1 MKIEPKTTK
10 KAKSST
16 AFEHRWQVQRDREKV
31 DREFDKFSENQ
42 WLQSVAERRVADHLQ
57 LQNSSFL
64 PLQLMH
70 YHCTR
75 RSTKTNMIARSIWRW
90 KIKREYVER
99 WARTYRHLRWEE
111 DSEGDFSLGGK
122 LRVKEWGDEGFFELV
137 VLVAEGVPW
146 AALYSTEAESHM
158 ETV

>member
-1 MKIEPKTTK
+1 MKIEQKTTK

-75 RSTKTNMIARSIWRW
+75 RSIKTNMIARSI
-90 KIKREYVER
+90 
-99 WARTYRHLRWEE
+99 
-111 DSEGDFSLGGK
+111 
-122 LRVKEWGDEGFFELV
+122 
-137 VLVAEGVPW
+137 
-146 AALYSTEAESHM
+146 
-158 ETV
+158 